1 MCSSLFHRKKS
12 YSLLL
17 HNNLSRNKTMYKIRH
32 FAFHKILDDLAV
44 RLSHTILYSMTL
56 LYDCCIL
63 FYIQWPCCTP
73 FAYYSI
79 LNDLAVRL
87 SHTIL
92 YSMTLLYACRI
103 LFYIYWPCCT
113 PVAYYSIFNDLDVRL
128 SHTILYSMTLF
139 YDCRILFYTQW
150 PCCTPVSYYSIH
162 LAVTWARATTV
173 GIRTLFSDILRCTW
187 VLWPGPVQQQLISV
201 HCSLTY

>member
-63 FYIQWPCCTP
+63 FYTQWPCCTP

-92 YSMTLLYACRI
+92 YSMTLLY
-103 LFYIYWPCCT
+103 
-113 PVAYYSIFNDLDVRL
+113 
-128 SHTILYSMTLF
+128 
-139 YDCRILFYTQW
+139 DCRILFYTQW

-162 LAVTWARATTV
+162 LAVTWARATV
-173 GIRTLFSDILRCTW
+173 GIRTLFSDIPRCTW
-187 VLWPGPVQQQLISV
+187 VRWPGPVQQQLVSV
-201 HCSLTY
+201 HCSLTYLDVRGCCDLGPCNNSWYPYTVLWHT